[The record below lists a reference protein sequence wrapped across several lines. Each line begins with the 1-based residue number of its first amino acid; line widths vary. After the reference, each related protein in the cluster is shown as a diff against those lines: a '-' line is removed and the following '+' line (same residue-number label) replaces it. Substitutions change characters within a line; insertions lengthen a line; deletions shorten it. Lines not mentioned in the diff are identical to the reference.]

1 MEHNIKITYAY
12 YSGRITI
19 ASWKSLITDA
29 EYYPDAI
36 PSSDI
41 FSSAKSN
48 EWLSTV
54 LRLIDNRSNKNVT
67 SLSLE
72 TGPQFQVV
80 HDNSYA
86 LSYGGNSPYPGRE
99 FIYSYTNVR
108 VSIREA

>member
-99 FIYSYTNVR
+99 FMYSYTNVR